1 MFSTPVM
8 IGIAISTAT
17 SSNRS
22 DRFGPPRGNSAS
34 SNTTLIRSA
43 PTTLSPELTTIT
55 ATINPTRARYG
66 RNNATIRRPSRPL
79 PAVPDPSLTG
89 TLAM

>member
-17 SSNRS
+17 SSTS
-22 DRFGPPRGNSAS
+22 SGKFGPPGGNNAL
-34 SNTTLIRSA
+34 SNTTLIRSP

-55 ATINPTRARYG
+55 ATISPTRAR
-66 RNNATIRRPSRPL
+66 
-79 PAVPDPSLTG
+79 
-89 TLAM
+89 